1 MMEPLYFLASIFC
14 RNSSITS
21 LIPHSR
27 VDREANTSRE
37 TNENG
42 KGGKNGRCYGDGA
55 AMQAS
60 PHLLILLGNI
70 GPLLLMN
77 VTGRGEKVE
86 PVRLYTLILFSE

>member
-1 MMEPLYFLASIFC
+1 M
-14 RNSSITS
+14 
-21 LIPHSR
+21 
-27 VDREANTSRE
+27 DREANTSRE

-86 PVRLYTLILFSE
+86 PDSAACTNPLLGVSTRHGNASSGSGRRI